1 MSKAREAWET
11 VLDEQLTALS
21 VEMDGISAMERMLEL
36 YLQDATRDIPQND
49 TLNDQILIDYVRA
62 ISGYSS
68 RIADDL
74 AQFDLKKQLE
84 DAEKVI

>member
-1 MSKAREAWET
+1 MSKARQAWET

-21 VEMDGISAMERMLEL
+21 VEMDGISAMGRMLEL

-62 ISGYSS
+62 ISSYSS

>member
-21 VEMDGISAMERMLEL
+21 VEMDGISAMGRMLEL

-49 TLNDQILIDYVRA
+49 TLNNEILIDYVRA
-62 ISGYSS
+62 ISSYSS

-74 AQFDLKKQLE
+74 AQFDLKKQLQ